1 MIVPIA
7 NDRVGERAVFQRP
20 VAEAVLDLRPFS
32 ASDACSQSQR
42 LHYGIIC
49 MVLLRYHVLY
59 VYGCSILI

>member
-7 NDRVGERAVFQRP
+7 NDRVGERAVAQ
-20 VAEAVLDLRPFS
+20 AVVDLRPFS
-32 ASDACSQSQR
+32 ASDTCSQSQR